1 MVKDNDELEKKLSF
15 LFTDDEK
22 DAEKEMNAEQQ
33 EPETEQ
39 ETEPEPEPV
48 SESETEPEEDIFPK
62 GEDMVEK
69 NGSIELFFDKKGFG
83 IKTEGIKAQVL
94 PGCTVETHGLK
105 ITFRE
110 GSVSID
116 V

>member
-1 MVKDNDELEKKLSF
+1 MVKDNEELEKKLSF

-22 DAEKEMNAEQQ
+22 DVGKETAVEQKL
-33 EPETEQ
+33 ETEQ
-39 ETEPEPEPV
+39 EPELEPV
-48 SESETEPEEDIFPK
+48 SESEPEPEKDIFPK
-62 GEDMVEK
+62 GEETVEK

-94 PGCTVETHGLK
+94 PGCTVETHGLR

>member
-48 SESETEPEEDIFPK
+48 SESEPEPEEDIFPK

>member
-1 MVKDNDELEKKLSF
+1 MVKDNEELEKKLSF

-22 DAEKEMNAEQQ
+22 DVGKETAVEQKL
-33 EPETEQ
+33 ETEQ
-39 ETEPEPEPV
+39 EPEPEPV
-48 SESETEPEEDIFPK
+48 SESEPESEKDIFPK

-94 PGCTVETHGLK
+94 PGCTIETHGLR

>member
-1 MVKDNDELEKKLSF
+1 MVKDNEELEKKLSF

-22 DAEKEMNAEQQ
+22 DVGKETAVEQKL
-33 EPETEQ
+33 ETEQ
-39 ETEPEPEPV
+39 EPEPEPV
-48 SESETEPEEDIFPK
+48 SESEPEPEKDIFPK
-62 GEDMVEK
+62 GEETVEK

-94 PGCTVETHGLK
+94 PGCIIETHGLK

>member
-48 SESETEPEEDIFPK
+48 SESEPESEEDIFPK

-69 NGSIELFFDKKGFG
+69 NGSIELIFDKKGFG

-94 PGCTVETHGLK
+94 PGCAVETHGLK

-110 GSVSID
+110 GSVFID

>member
-22 DAEKEMNAEQQ
+22 DAEKETKIEQ

-39 ETEPEPEPV
+39 EPESEPELV
-48 SESETEPEEDIFPK
+48 SESESEPEEDIFPK
-62 GEDMVEK
+62 GEDTVEK

-94 PGCTVETHGLK
+94 PGCAVETHGLK

-110 GSVSID
+110 GSVFID